1 MMTSDT
7 TAKRFLA
14 LSEKGLLSRERL
26 KAAEQAAA
34 ARGVDLETVLTRE
47 FGVPKLAL
55 LQALADH
62 YRCPFVEYD
71 EKLPIAPDLLAKLDN
86 EKMTYSRWFP
96 IIRDGDTVVIAANDP
111 SNPAVLDEARRMV
124 PAGRHEVWVAL
135 AEDIQW
141 YIQDFLHAKV
151 GQLIGTER
159 TGLAFWRNTMALWRT
174 RLACYRT
181 DLALARTNLALL
193 RWGLGCIALADGLLR
208 ARGTT
213 TLPLSVALFAGGIGM
228 GAFGLRNY
236 LRVRQSRLGPPGH
249 TTLVEVTAA
258 TVAFLERFH
267 DIEGTEG
274 ALSIKKTMLARI
286 GDLLGRH
293 CTILMPQ
300 PASRERTHL
309 ARERNVLAAQRTIA
323 AAYRTLYARG
333 RTGLAFIR
341 TGVAF
346 AGLGIGL
353 MRYFGPS
360 VLTALDAGLIVAGLF
375 MAIDGGRWY
384 FPVRRELS
392 EVPRC
397 PVPQQGTL

>member
-1 MMTSDT
+1 MMTFDT
-7 TAKRFLA
+7 TTQRFRSLTEKGI
-14 LSEKGLLSRERL
+14 LSEERL
-26 KAAEQAAA
+26 KAAEATAA
-34 ARGVDLETVLTRE
+34 ARGVELEAVLARE

-55 LQALADH
+55 LQALSEH
-62 YRCPFVEYD
+62 YRCPFAEYD
-71 EKLPIAPDLLAKLDN
+71 EKMPIAPELLTGLDN
-86 EKMTYSRWFP
+86 EKLIYSRWFP
-96 IIRDGDTVVIAANDP
+96 IIRDGDTVVIVANDP
-111 SNPAVLDEARRMV
+111 ANPAVLEEARRMV
-124 PAGRHEVWVAL
+124 PADRYEVWASL

-141 YIQDFLHAKV
+141 YIQDFLHARA

-193 RWGLGCIALADGLLR
+193 RWGLGCIALGDGLLR
-208 ARGTT
+208 VKGTA
-213 TLPLSVALFAGGIGM
+213 TLPLAIALFAGGIGLGM
-228 GAFGLRNY
+228 FGLRGY
-236 LRVRQSRLGPPGH
+236 LRVRRSRLGPPGH

-267 DIEGTEG
+267 DIEGTVTTG
-274 ALSIKKTMLARI
+274 AIKGTMLART
-286 GDLLGRH
+286 GDLLGSH

-323 AAYRTLYARG
+323 GAYRTLYARG

-341 TGVAF
+341 TGVSF
-346 AGLGIGL
+346 VVLGIGL
-353 MRYFGPS
+353 VRYFGPS
-360 VLTALDAGLIVAGLF
+360 LFTALDGGLIAAGLF
-375 MAIDGGRWY
+375 MTVDGGRWY

-397 PVPQQGTL
+397 PVPQQEAS

>member
-1 MMTSDT
+1 MMTFDT
-7 TAKRFLA
+7 TTQRFLS
-14 LSEKGLLSRERL
+14 LTGKGLLSEERL
-26 KAAEQAAA
+26 KAAEEAAA
-34 ARGVDLETVLTRE
+34 ARGVDLESVLARE
-47 FGVPKLAL
+47 FAVPKIAL

-71 EKLPIAPDLLAKLDN
+71 EKLPVAPELLTGLDN
-86 EKMTYSRWFP
+86 EKLTYSRWFP
-96 IIRDGDTVVIAANDP
+96 IIRDGETVVIAANDP
-111 SNPAVLDEARRMV
+111 ADPAMLDEARRMV
-124 PAGRHEVWVAL
+124 PAGRYEVWVAL

-141 YIQDFLHAKV
+141 YIQDYLH
-151 GQLIGTER
+151 GSPGHIIGTER

-208 ARGTT
+208 ARGADV
-213 TLPLSVALFAGGIGM
+213 LFLSLALFAGGIGM
-228 GAFGLRNY
+228 GAFGLQGY
-236 LRVRQSRLGPPGH
+236 LRVRRARLGPPGH
-249 TTLVEVTAA
+249 TTIVEVTAA
-258 TVAFLERFH
+258 TVASLEHFH
-267 DIEGTEG
+267 DIEGRSPV
-274 ALSIKKTMLARI
+274 LPVKKTMLARI
-286 GDLLGRH
+286 GDLLGSH

-346 AGLGIGL
+346 VGLGIGL
-353 MRYFGPS
+353 VRYFGPS
-360 VLTALDAGLIVAGLF
+360 LFTTLDAGLIAAGLF
-375 MAIDGGRWY
+375 MAIDGSRWY
-384 FPVRRELS
+384 FPVRQELS

-397 PVPQQGTL
+397 PMPQQGTS

>member
-1 MMTSDT
+1 MMTFDT
-7 TAKRFLA
+7 TTQRFLSLSGKGI
-14 LSEKGLLSRERL
+14 LSEERL
-26 KAAEQAAA
+26 KAAEEAAA
-34 ARGVDLETVLTRE
+34 ARGVDIESVLARE
-47 FGVPKLAL
+47 FAVPKIAL

-71 EKLPIAPDLLAKLDN
+71 EKMPVAPELLTGLDN
-86 EKMTYSRWFP
+86 EKLTYSRWFP
-96 IIRDGDTVVIAANDP
+96 IIRDGETVVIAANDP
-111 SNPAVLDEARRMV
+111 ADPAMLDEARRMV
-124 PAGRHEVWVAL
+124 PAERYEVWVAL

-141 YIQDFLHAKV
+141 YLQDYLHAKP
-151 GQLIGTER
+151 GLLIGTER
-159 TGLAFWRNTMALWRT
+159 TGYAFWRNTMALWRT

-208 ARGTT
+208 ARGTDV
-213 TLPLSVALFAGGIGM
+213 LSLSLALFAGGIGM
-228 GAFGLRNY
+228 GAFGLQGY
-236 LRVRQSRLGPPGH
+236 HRVRRVRLGPPGH
-249 TTLVEVTAA
+249 TTIVEVTAA
-258 TVAFLERFH
+258 TVASLEHFH

-274 ALSIKKTMLARI
+274 ILPIKKTMLARI
-286 GDLLGRH
+286 GDLLGNH

-341 TGVAF
+341 TGVSF
-346 AGLGIGL
+346 VGLGIGL
-353 MRYFGPS
+353 VRYFGPS
-360 VLTALDAGLIVAGLF
+360 LFTMLDAGLIAAGLF
-375 MAIDGGRWY
+375 MAIDGSRWY

-397 PVPQQGTL
+397 PVPQGIS

>member
-1 MMTSDT
+1 MMTFKT
-7 TAKRFLA
+7 TSQRFVALIAKGAISGEQF
-14 LSEKGLLSRERL
+14 
-26 KAAEQAAA
+26 KAAEDAAA
-34 ARGVDLETVLTRE
+34 ARGADLEAVLVRD
-47 FGVPKLAL
+47 FGVPKIAL

-71 EKLPIAPDLLAKLDN
+71 EKMPIAPDLLSNLDN
-86 EKMTYSRWFP
+86 EQLTFSRWFP

-111 SNPAVLDEARRMV
+111 TNPAVLDEARRMV
-124 PAGRHEVWVAL
+124 PAERYEVWVAL

-141 YIQDFLHAKV
+141 YLQDFIHARV

-193 RWGLGCIALADGLLR
+193 RWGLACIALADGLLR
-208 ARGTT
+208 ARGAAS
-213 TLPLSVALFAGGIGM
+213 LPYAAGLFAGGIVLA
-228 GAFGLRNY
+228 AFGLRGY
-236 LRVRQSRLGPPGH
+236 LRVRRSRLGPPGH
-249 TTLVEVTAA
+249 ITVVEVTAA
-258 TVAFLERFH
+258 TVAFLERYQ
-267 DIEGTEG
+267 DIEGTERIG
-274 ALSIKKTMLARI
+274 AIKGTMLARI
-286 GDLLGRH
+286 GDLLGDH
-293 CTILMPQ
+293 CTILVPQ

-341 TGVAF
+341 TGASF

-353 MRYFGPS
+353 AHYFGPGI
-360 VLTALDAGLIVAGLF
+360 LTGLEAGLIVAGSF
-375 MAIDGGRWY
+375 MMADGGRWY
-384 FPVRRELS
+384 LPVRRELA

-397 PVPQQGTL
+397 PVPQQVTT

>member
-7 TAKRFLA
+7 ASKRFLA
-14 LSEKGLLSRERL
+14 LSEKGLLSGERL
-26 KAAEQAAA
+26 KAAEEAAA
-34 ARGVDLETVLTRE
+34 ARGVDLEAVLIRE
-47 FGVPKLAL
+47 FGVPRLAL

-71 EKLPIAPDLLAKLDN
+71 EKMPIAPELLADLDN
-86 EKMTYSRWFP
+86 EKLTYSRWFP
-96 IIRDGDTVVIAANDP
+96 IIRDGNTVVIAANDP
-111 SNPAVLDEARRMV
+111 ANPAVLEEAHRMV
-124 PAGRHEVWVAL
+124 SADRYEVWVAL

-141 YIQDFLHAKV
+141 YLQDYLHAKP
-151 GQLIGTER
+151 GHLIGTER

-181 DLALARTNLALL
+181 DLALARTHLALL

-208 ARGTT
+208 GRGTT
-213 TLPLSVALFAGGIGM
+213 TLPLSIALFAGGIGL
-228 GAFGLRNY
+228 GAFGLRGY
-236 LRVRQSRLGPPGH
+236 LGVRRSRLGPPGH
-249 TTLVEVTAA
+249 TTVVEVTAA

-267 DIEGTEG
+267 DVEG
-274 ALSIKKTMLARI
+274 AERTGAIKGTMLARM
-286 GDLLGRH
+286 GDLLGGH

-353 MRYFGPS
+353 VRYFGPS
-360 VLTALDAGLIVAGLF
+360 LFTTLDAGLIVVGLL
-375 MAIDGGRWY
+375 MAVDGGRWY

-397 PVPQQGTL
+397 PVPQQVSS

>member
-1 MMTSDT
+1 MMTFDT
-7 TAKRFLA
+7 TTQRFRSLIGKGV
-14 LSEKGLLSRERL
+14 LSEERL
-26 KAAEQAAA
+26 KSAEEAAA
-34 ARGVDLETVLTRE
+34 ARGVDLETVLARE

-71 EKLPIAPDLLAKLDN
+71 EKIPIAPELLAVLDN

-96 IIRDGDTVVIAANDP
+96 IIRDGETVVIAANDP
-111 SNPAVLDEARRMV
+111 GNPVVIEEARRMV
-124 PAGRHEVWVAL
+124 PAGRYEVWVAL

-141 YIQDFLHAKV
+141 YLQEYLHASP
-151 GQLIGTER
+151 GHLIGTER
-159 TGLAFWRNTMALWRT
+159 TGYAFWRNTMALWRT

-193 RWGLGCIALADGLLR
+193 RWGLGCIALGDGLLR
-208 ARGTT
+208 AGMTDS
-213 TLPLSVALFAGGIGM
+213 LWLSAALFTVGIGL
-228 GAFGLRNY
+228 GAFGLRGY
-236 LRVRQSRLGPPGH
+236 VRIRRSRLGPPGNS
-249 TTLVEVTAA
+249 TVVEVTAA
-258 TVAFLERFH
+258 TVGFLERFH
-267 DIEGTEG
+267 DIEGTERIG
-274 ALSIKKTMLARI
+274 EIKGTMLART
-286 GDLLGRH
+286 GDLLGGH
-293 CTILMPQ
+293 CTILVPQ

-341 TGVAF
+341 TGVSFVA
-346 AGLGIGL
+346 LGTGL
-353 MRYFGPS
+353 MRYFGPG
-360 VLTALDAGLIVAGLF
+360 LFTALDAGLIVAGLF
-375 MAIDGGRWY
+375 MAFDGGRWY

-397 PVPQQGTL
+397 PVPQGTP

>member
-1 MMTSDT
+1 MMTFDT
-7 TAKRFLA
+7 TTQRFRSLA
-14 LSEKGLLSRERL
+14 EKGILSEERL
-26 KAAEQAAA
+26 KAAEEAAT
-34 ARGVDLETVLTRE
+34 ARGADLETVLARE

-55 LQALADH
+55 LQAIADF
-62 YRCPFVEYD
+62 YRSPFVEYD
-71 EKLPIAPDLLAKLDN
+71 EKMPIAPELLTDLDN
-86 EKMTYSRWFP
+86 EKLTYSRWFP
-96 IIRDGDTVVIAANDP
+96 IIRDGNTVVIAANDP
-111 SNPAVLDEARRMV
+111 GNPAVLEEARRMI
-124 PAGRHEVWVAL
+124 PAERYEVWVAL

-141 YIQDFLHAKV
+141 YIQDYLHAKP
-151 GQLIGTER
+151 GHLIGTER

-193 RWGLGCIALADGLLR
+193 RWGLGCIVLGDGLLR
-208 ARGTT
+208 AGVTT
-213 TLPLSVALFAGGIGM
+213 SLPLSAALFAGGVGL
-228 GAFGLRNY
+228 GAFGLQGY
-236 LRVRQSRLGPPGH
+236 LRVRRSRLGPPGH
-249 TTLVEVTAA
+249 NTVVEVTAA
-258 TVAFLERFH
+258 TVAFLEGFH
-267 DIEGTEG
+267 DIEGMAEVI
-274 ALSIKKTMLARI
+274 SIKKTMLARI
-286 GDLLGRH
+286 GDLLGGH

-346 AGLGIGL
+346 VALGLGL
-353 MRYFGPS
+353 VRYFSPS
-360 VLTALDAGLIVAGLF
+360 LFTMLDAGLIAAGLF

-397 PVPQQGTL
+397 PVPLQV